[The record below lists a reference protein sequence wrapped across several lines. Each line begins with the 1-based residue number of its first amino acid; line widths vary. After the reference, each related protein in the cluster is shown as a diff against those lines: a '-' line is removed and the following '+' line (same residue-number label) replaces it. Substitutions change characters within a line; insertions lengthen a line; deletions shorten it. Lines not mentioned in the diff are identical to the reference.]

1 MKNRI
6 VIISSVFITA
16 LLVFGC
22 SGPKNLTDESAH
34 ARIDSVVQEI
44 GLVKSRVESISTG
57 RGGAVSRSDL
67 ETVIREI
74 KKINSEIEALNLRQN
89 HTVEELNKLKAEGM
103 NFQQSAEFIDST
115 SYGLF
120 NDIQYLKNKVAAL
133 NEALNKLSV
142 QQPVVSTLP
151 ATAHPKRRSP
161 EVFKSEYVEALGD
174 FQNKR
179 YDAAIKKF
187 SDLLGTNPDHELAD
201 NSQYWLAEA
210 YYMKGDY
217 QRALIEFEKVFTFT
231 EKGKYDDAQFK
242 LGYCYLKLGQEER
255 AKDEFDRLVKHYPY
269 SEYFK
274 QAQQML
280 NKLK

>member
-6 VIISSVFITA
+6 VIISSVIISA
-16 LLVFGC
+16 LLFFGC

-34 ARIDSVVQEI
+34 ARIDSIAQEI
-44 GLVKSRVESISTG
+44 GLVKSRVESLATG
-57 RGGAVSRSDL
+57 RGGTVSRSDL
-67 ETVIREI
+67 ETVMREF
-74 KKINSEIEALNLRQN
+74 KRINSEIEALTIRQN
-89 HTVEELNKLKAEGM
+89 NTFEELNKLKAEGM

-133 NEALNKLSV
+133 TETLNNLSL
-142 QQPVVSTLP
+142 QQPVGSTGP
-151 ATAHPKRRSP
+151 ASAHPKRRSP
-161 EVFKSEYVEALGD
+161 EVFKSEYIEALGD

-179 YDAAIKKF
+179 YDAAIKKY
-187 SDLLGTNPDHELAD
+187 SDLLETNPDHELAD

-242 LGYCYLKLGQEER
+242 LGYCYLKLGQQER
-255 AKDEFDRLVKHYPY
+255 AKDEFERLVKHYPH